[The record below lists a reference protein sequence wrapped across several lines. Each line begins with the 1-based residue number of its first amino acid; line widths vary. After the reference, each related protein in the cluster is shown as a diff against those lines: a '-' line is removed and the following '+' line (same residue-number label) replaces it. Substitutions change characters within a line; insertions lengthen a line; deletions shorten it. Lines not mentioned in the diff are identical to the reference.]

1 MSSLGVSQKDNVY
14 QMCVCVTPFES
25 LPCNHF
31 LCSLAF
37 ASTLTPLCF
46 LNGTEAIREQKFP
59 LSSKEG
65 LEPQSTL
72 FLVLCRAGATVLEN
86 LKLEL
91 TREHMPVV

>member
-1 MSSLGVSQKDNVY
+1 MSVY
-14 QMCVCVTPFES
+14 VTPFES

-31 LCSLAF
+31 LCSLACTR
-37 ASTLTPLCF
+37 TLTSLCF
-46 LNGTEAIREQKFP
+46 LSGTEAIREQKFP
-59 LSSKEG
+59 LTSKLG
-65 LEPQSTL
+65 LELRGRL